1 MHLVPNL
8 PEPSPIAEEVE
19 AKTFKRNYQR
29 NETERISA
37 QYPEIVYHLQN
48 PYISLLCER
57 GVNCVVLFFFFLR
70 VGGKKETSRFDKS
83 LP

>member
-29 NETERISA
+29 NETERISG

-48 PYISLLCER
+48 PYISLLYER
-57 GVNCVVLFFFFLR
+57 GVNCVVFFFF
-70 VGGKKETSRFDKS
+70 FFKS
-83 LP
+83 KR